1 MKDYCGYVNVFQ
13 GCGEI
18 DLPRP
23 EGVAAAWRFI
33 KGRCGNN
40 TPAAALPFGRITAG
54 CYSGGYSSGYGRLMY
69 NTHGDIGKLSE
80 RDQFRG
86 MSHLQNDGT
95 GDIDTFYNYAVV
107 SPFEG
112 DLAASAEP
120 RDFDEERACPGYYAC
135 RDSRTG
141 ADCEVTVTRRVALH
155 RIRFPRRGG
164 RVSIDFSNDGLY
176 DDGGH
181 LHSPAGK
188 ASLTLVSD
196 REAAVCAE
204 LHHLTVYFYVKVE
217 GADGALRLWADG
229 AERDE
234 RELQLEA
241 GRRFGVVFDAREQV
255 SLTLG
260 LSPRSA
266 EIARRDALDN
276 ALGFDE
282 ARALAR
288 AAWNAALSRID
299 ARFDDAHDAE
309 IFYSN
314 MYHSLVK
321 PCDFSGESFLYGED
335 EFVLEFA
342 TIWDQYKTAL
352 PLIYTLYPEMAR
364 RIVMTMLHVAA
375 ATKKMPHTLMMCGD
389 YEGISTTQARMLA
402 EHSIVDA
409 WLRGVP
415 FDAREALRLMQ
426 ADTFENG
433 RFDEYAAH
441 WQEAKHRAFLI
452 DITDACAA
460 CALMARETGDA
471 AAAARFE
478 AVASLWVNAFDRQ
491 TGLLRD
497 GERFYE
503 GTKWNYSFRLMH
515 DMPARMA
522 LAGGKEAFAALADR
536 FFGFVH
542 PEDDAACCFEGFNNE
557 TDMESPYVY
566 HFAGRHD
573 RLSEVIDGGLAYMFA
588 AGRGGVPGNNDSGGL
603 CSCYLWNALGL
614 FPVSGQDLMIIGSP
628 RVRSAR
634 LALSSGRTLDIR
646 KRGEGIYVR
655 EARFNGKALRELSM
669 TVRDMMAG
677 GELELSMTSSPSD
690 SRLS

>member
-18 DLPRP
+18 DLPQP
-23 EGVAAAWRFI
+23 QGVAAAWRFI

-69 NTHGDIGKLSE
+69 NTHEEIKKLWPQ
-80 RDQFRG
+80 DMFRG
-86 MSHLQNDGT
+86 ISHLQNDGT

-107 SPFEG
+107 SPFTG
-112 DLAASAEP
+112 DLAGAAAPRVFDGERAEP
-120 RDFDEERACPGYYAC
+120 GWYAC
-135 RDSRTG
+135 RDSLSG
-141 ADCEVTVTRRVALH
+141 ALCEVTVTRRAALH
-155 RIRFPRRGG
+155 RITFPEGGG
-164 RVSIDFSNDGLY
+164 RVSVDFSNDGLY

-181 LHSPAGK
+181 LRSPAGE
-188 ASLTLVSD
+188 AHLRLISD
-196 REAAVCAE
+196 REAEVSAR
-204 LHHLTVYFYVKVE
+204 LHQLTIFFCIRVE
-217 GADGALRLWADG
+217 GVSGALKLWADG
-229 AERDE
+229 IQREE
-234 RELQLEA
+234 RELALDP
-241 GRRFGVVFDAREQV
+241 GHTFGVVFDTSETV
-255 SLTLG
+255 NVTLG
-260 LSPRSA
+260 LSPKNA
-266 EIARRDALDN
+266 DIARRDALTN

-282 ARALAR
+282 ARRQAR
-288 AAWNAALSRID
+288 AEWNKALSRVD
-299 ARFDDAHDAE
+299 AQFDDLRDYE

-314 MYHSLVK
+314 LYHSLVK
-321 PCDFSGESFLYGED
+321 PCDFSGESFLYDEED
-335 EFVLEFA
+335 FTLEFA

-352 PLIYTLYPEMAR
+352 PLIYTLYPDMAR
-364 RIVMTMLHVAA
+364 KIVMTMLNVAE

-389 YEGISTTQARMLA
+389 YESISTAQARMLA

-409 WLRGVP
+409 WLRGVD
-415 FDAREALRLMQ
+415 FDVKRAIRLML
-426 ADTFENG
+426 ADAFDFG
-433 RFDEYAAH
+433 RFAEYAAH
-441 WQEAKHRAFLI
+441 WEAAKHKAFLI

-460 CALMARETGDA
+460 CALMAREAGDG

-478 AVASLWVNAFDRQ
+478 SVAALWVNAFDEK

-542 PEDDAACCFEGFNNE
+542 PEDETACCFEGFNNE

-566 HFAGRHD
+566 HFAERHD
-573 RLSEVIDGGLAYMFA
+573 RLCEVVSGALAYMFV

-614 FPVSGQDLMIIGSP
+614 FPVSGQDLMIVASP
-628 RVRSAR
+628 RVSGAR
-634 LALSSGRTLDIR
+634 LSLANGRSFIISR
-646 KRGEGIYVR
+646 QGKGIYVK
-655 EARFNGKALRELSM
+655 EARFNGKKLDVLSLSVRE
-669 TVRDMMAG
+669 MMAG
-677 GELELSMTSSPSD
+677 GELLLTMTESVKEAQ
-690 SRLS
+690 LA